1 MGRNVLLHETFKKDN
16 SENTELTTWVFE
28 GFVPTAKLVNGKA
41 YSIISD
47 HLGTPI
53 LAIDSDG
60 MEVWNRQLDIYG
72 QVKREIKASSL
83 GDDVRPFIPFHYQG
97 QYEDIETG
105 LYYNR
110 FRYYSPDSGTYISQD
125 PIGLAGNNP
134 NFYGYT
140 FDCNNQIDLFGLDCS
155 KPKGKKINRT
165 VYRYSPL
172 NRIATTWDTHIG
184 NINAT
189 HRYTKSGVG
198 GVYGANSAKTAM
210 AEISHWG
217 VDPDNVV
224 LVSKKVSLKNVLDL
238 TDPKVRDQLGVD
250 LTDIVG
256 DDYDVTHKLGDWAI
270 ENGYDGILAPSAR
283 NATGTN
289 LIGFNGL

>member
-1 MGRNVLLHETFKKDN
+1 MFDEN
-16 SENTELTTWVFE
+16 S
-28 GFVPTAKLVNGKA
+28 FVPAAKLVGDKS
-41 YSIISD
+41 YSILTD
-47 HLGTPI
+47 HLGTPYE
-53 LAIDSDG
+53 AYDENG
-60 MEVWNRQLDIYG
+60 EKVWSAEYDLYG
-72 QVKREIKASSL
+72 NIHTLEGEK
-83 GDDVRPFIPFHYQG
+83 GFIPFRYQG
-97 QYEDIETG
+97 QYEDVETG

-165 VYRYSPL
+165 VYRYSPF